1 VALVSARFATPE
13 FIQRAAENVV
23 QLPVHLDGKLTPV
36 TSGTLTVTDEG
47 GNTIVDAQS
56 VSITS
61 QIATYTLSAGV
72 LPDTL
77 PLSTDWLEEW
87 KLTVEGTEHTFRR
100 EAYLVLRK
108 LYPVLTEPDLLRRHN
123 SLDRL
128 RPANLANYGTYL
140 QEAWDEIQI
149 RLLEGGRRPQLI
161 MSPWSLRQVHIDKT
175 LEIIYRD
182 FMTLAGD
189 GNYAKLAEFYGE
201 QFEAN
206 WNKLVLTYDYD
217 EEGSPGDA
225 EEGVAVEPVTYLTA
239 GPSGLSTYVPGDLY

>member
-1 VALVSARFATPE
+1 MPRASRSLLRLPRTPS
-13 FIQRAAENVV
+13 
-23 QLPVHLDGKLTPV
+23 QLECFQTPSHCQQ
-36 TSGTLTVTDEG
+36 TGWRSG
-47 GNTIVDAQS
+47 S
-56 VSITS
+56 S
-61 QIATYTLSAGV
+61 Q
-72 LPDTL
+72 
-77 PLSTDWLEEW
+77 W
-87 KLTVEGTEHTFRR
+87 KGL
-100 EAYLVLRK
+100 
-108 LYPVLTEPDLLRRHN
+108 VLTEPDLLRRHN